1 MEKLP
6 DASLLLNSPA
16 VPSSLMNASDHSS
29 RVAAAQAENASRKRD
44 SNGKASSSNRRKVP
58 RANPPRSR
66 NIPETAAGMLVP
78 PQLSGRLVVFCT
90 CV

>member
-1 MEKLP
+1 
-6 DASLLLNSPA
+6 
-16 VPSSLMNASDHSS
+16 MNASDHSS

-44 SNGKASSSNRRKVP
+44 SNGKASSSNRSKVP

-78 PQLSGRLVVFCT
+78 PQLSGRKNVVTEDISKLF
-90 CV
+90 VRKH

>member
-1 MEKLP
+1 
-6 DASLLLNSPA
+6 
-16 VPSSLMNASDHSS
+16 MNASDHSS

-44 SNGKASSSNRRKVP
+44 SNRNVSSSSRSKVP
-58 RANPPRSR
+58 RANSR